1 MAFSNPTPPPSVPF
15 PSISARDDV
24 AFPKP
29 KPIPGQTDPP
39 EPFPK
44 PYNTARTSSGLG
56 TQQAAPYRSSN
67 VIVTNNNTNR
77 TVPVVTPNNSV
88 VPTPVRQLSQPVDR
102 RARFAAEM
110 ARRRANLGFT
120 PTGSNYSAQGFTGEV
135 GSPRGEVRPP
145 RGGDGGGGTPARPQ
159 VPQPLHLTLPGQGE
173 VGGAW
178 GAGMYPE
185 WYQRGIEES
194 GISPEQAANQF
205 ANYVRAHPE
214 IDFGWYW
221 NSFRRGGDY
230 YGGQYSF

>member
-1 MAFSNPTPPPSVPF
+1 MAFSNPTPPPGVPF
-15 PSISARDDV
+15 PSMSARDDV
-24 AFPKP
+24 GPPRP

-56 TQQAAPYRSSN
+56 TQQAAPYSSSN

-77 TVPVVTPNNSV
+77 TIPVVTPNNGI
-88 VPTPVRQLSQPVDR
+88 VPTPVRTMSSPTSATDR
-102 RARFAAEM
+102 AAQRAAEM
-110 ARRRANLGFT
+110 ARRRSRMGFT

-135 GSPRGEVRPP
+135 GSPRG
-145 RGGDGGGGTPARPQ
+145 GDMGGGTPPRSP
-159 VPQPLHLTLPGQGE
+159 VPQPQTLALPGEGE

-185 WYQRGIEES
+185 WYQQALRQQGR
-194 GISPEQAANQF
+194 ISPEQAANQF
-205 ANYVRAHPE
+205 AQYVRAHPE

-230 YGGQYSF
+230 YGGQYGF